1 MSRRARV
8 SRPVR
13 TSSRSPRPTRAV
25 SPCAAMVASRCS
37 VVMAKPSG
45 SSPSVPIARPTSSRT
60 PRPAMRSATVSM
72 PVVLS
77 PSLVTTSPARRPFQA
92 IPWSKMWPRP
102 SHWVE
107 ACRGMKTT
115 SSAPPRP
122 CGKPWVPRSA
132 SVPVSSMVCTGLV
145 RRRQPLCG
153 PFMSNDCASEKLAPR
168 RTSAAPSRRLA
179 SSRKLRV
186 PMTSSAPQ
194 RPQLEQRLAAAAMA
208 LSGSLRSS
216 GGMSV
221 TFPTVYDA
229 VSLGKRRSV
238 MPGIDRVD
246 TGAVNLASLDLNL
259 LVSLDALLQERSVTR
274 AAARM
279 GLSQPALSASLA
291 RLRRHF
297 GDELLTRVGNEYR
310 LTPLAVQLREL
321 ARLALSGVE
330 RVFTAQPAFDPAS
343 SAREFHLPV
352 GDYIVA
358 VLGDTI
364 AELLAE
370 EAPNARLRL
379 SVNTPAAVDRAEQIL
394 LSTDLLVLPHGFVTD
409 LSHRDLYRDE
419 WVCVVSADHPA
430 VQDGLTVED
439 LETLPWVV
447 TYHGPTAATPA
458 SRQMR
463 QRGIEPHVQVITES
477 FLTVPGLVAGSN
489 RVALLQ
495 RRLVDLLP
503 LNVGVRA
510 LPCPVEV
517 GQLVEAMWW
526 HPVYDDDPEHAYLRD
541 LVLRAAG
548 LAIGGTGHP
557 RGIDL
562 ADAAAQ

>member
-1 MSRRARV
+1 
-8 SRPVR
+8 
-13 TSSRSPRPTRAV
+13 
-25 SPCAAMVASRCS
+25 
-37 VVMAKPSG
+37 
-45 SSPSVPIARPTSSRT
+45 
-60 PRPAMRSATVSM
+60 
-72 PVVLS
+72 
-77 PSLVTTSPARRPFQA
+77 
-92 IPWSKMWPRP
+92 
-102 SHWVE
+102 
-107 ACRGMKTT
+107 
-115 SSAPPRP
+115 
-122 CGKPWVPRSA
+122 
-132 SVPVSSMVCTGLV
+132 
-145 RRRQPLCG
+145 
-153 PFMSNDCASEKLAPR
+153 
-168 RTSAAPSRRLA
+168 
-179 SSRKLRV
+179 
-186 PMTSSAPQ
+186 
-194 RPQLEQRLAAAAMA
+194 
-208 LSGSLRSS
+208 
-216 GGMSV
+216 
-221 TFPTVYDA
+221 
-229 VSLGKRRSV
+229 

-246 TGAVNLASLDLNL
+246 TGRVNLASLDLNL

-321 ARLALSGVE
+321 ARLALSGIE
-330 RVFTAQPAFDPAS
+330 RVFDAQPAFDPAS
-343 SAREFHLPV
+343 STREFHLLV
-352 GDYIVA
+352 SDYIIA

-379 SVNTPAAVDRAEQIL
+379 SANSPAAVDRAEQLL
-394 LSTDLLVLPHGFVTD
+394 LSTDLLVLPHGFVSD

-430 VQDGLTVED
+430 VEDGLTVED
-439 LETLPWVV
+439 LESLPWVV

-495 RRLVDLLP
+495 RKLVDLLP

-541 LVLRAAG
+541 LVLRAAD
-548 LAIGGTGHP
+548 LAIGGTGGS
-557 RGIDL
+557 RAIDL
-562 ADAAAQ
+562 ADAAAE